1 MLRYIS
7 LYKYKLVTLEKQNC
21 LRKPPLVQRISIT
34 KIHLAK
40 PLKHFSFLMKRN
52 RSACV
57 RYASCKN
64 SQKGSCPLLWG
75 GKVQGWTEDRMT
87 DTTTLNINIP
97 SLASKTSRRDNLA
110 FLAHNNNSPS
120 HQVPHQNQ
128 VYT

>member
-1 MLRYIS
+1 MHPAR
-7 LYKYKLVTLEKQNC
+7 T
-21 LRKPPLVQRISIT
+21 P
-34 KIHLAK
+34 
-40 PLKHFSFLMKRN
+40 KRV
-52 RSACV
+52 AV
-57 RYASCKN
+57 HYF
-64 SQKGSCPLLWG
+64 GGGG